1 MRDPARNIRAEFRGQ
16 LGGFQLDAAFNVP
29 ATGITGLFG
38 PSGCGKSTVLRC
50 IAGLQHL
57 PNSSFSIDGETWQDA
72 TLFRKAHQRPIGYVF
87 QEASLFAHLAVKDN
101 LLYGAPRQA
110 NDHHIGF
117 DEVIELLGLE
127 RLLERSPRHLSGG
140 ERQRVA
146 IGRALLSQPTLLLM
160 DEPLSALDRLTKDE
174 ILPFL
179 ERLHARLSLPVIY
192 VSHDMAEI
200 ERLADHLVLMQ
211 SGQVIAAGPLATLQS
226 DPTLPLAGARDA
238 AVNFDA
244 TVQSYDSGYGLVTLV
259 LDGGKL
265 LVPAP
270 AAEAGE
276 RRRLRI
282 AAGDVSLARE
292 APQHSSILNTL
303 PALIVSQTPLNA
315 SEVLVVLALGAN
327 GTGARLLARLTRR
340 SWDQLQLAAGMSV
353 IAQVKGV
360 ALTPGRGQIGI
371 GGSLSA
377 PPLPHHPACG
387 SAPGGWNS

>member
-1 MRDPARNIRAEFRGQ
+1 MRDLARTIRAEFRGS
-16 LGGFQLDAAFNVP
+16 LGRFQLDAEFSVP

-57 PNSSFSIDGETWQDA
+57 PNSAFSIDGEAWQDA

-87 QEASLFAHLAVKDN
+87 QEASLFQHLSVKEN
-101 LLYGAPRQA
+101 LLYGAPRRGS
-110 NDHHIGF
+110 DHHIAF
-117 DEVIELLGLE
+117 DEVMELLGLS
-127 RLLERSPRHLSGG
+127 RLLDRSPRHLSGG

-179 ERLHARLSLPVIY
+179 ERLHERLSLPVIY

-211 SGQVIAAGPLATLQS
+211 AGKVIAAGPLATLQS
-226 DPTLPLAGARDA
+226 DPTLPLAAARDA

-244 TVQSYDSGYGLVTLV
+244 TVEAYDAGYGLVTLAI
-259 LDGGKL
+259 DGGRL

-270 AAEAGE
+270 AAGAGE

-282 AAGDVSLARE
+282 AASDVSLARE
-292 APQHSSILNTL
+292 APLHSSILNAL
-303 PALIVSQTPLNA
+303 PARIVSPTPLSD
-315 SEVLVVLALGAN
+315 SEILVVLALGAQ
-327 GTGARLLARLTRR
+327 GSGARLLARLTRR
-340 SWDQLQLAAGMSV
+340 SWDQLQLAEGQSV

-360 ALTPGRGQIGI
+360 ALTPGRGERK
-371 GGSLSA
+371 
-377 PPLPHHPACG
+377 
-387 SAPGGWNS
+387 